1 MKSARNRLSASL
13 GAAAIAVAATAAL
26 TLTGCVHQHH
36 AAPVDVSY
44 SMVAY
49 GENGHCYYI
58 DDPTE
63 ATALLAAGLCQ
74 PGWVAYKAPL
84 TWEEEYWAYYSSPA
98 YVTVYVPVRS
108 RTVYTTH
115 ITTFHTTY
123 STQITAASKNAT
135 YKNSTG
141 ATVKPT
147 GTLKFSSGGGTVNNG
162 GNMRG
167 GASAKPSSAPS
178 KAPSATNLG
187 NMRGSAPQA
196 SPAKKTSSR

>member
-1 MKSARNRLSASL
+1 MKSVRNRLGAS
-13 GAAAIAVAATAAL
+13 AIAVAALLLA
-26 TLTGCVHQHH
+26 GCDAHQHH

-49 GENGHCYYI
+49 GENGHCYFI
-58 DDPTE
+58 DDPAE

-74 PGWVAYKAPL
+74 PGWVAYRAPL
-84 TWEEEYWAYYSSPA
+84 SWEEEYWSYYSSPA
-98 YVTVYVPVRS
+98 YVSVYVPVRS

-147 GTLKFSSGGGTVNNG
+147 GTLKFSSGGGTANNG

-167 GASAKPSSAPS
+167 GASARPSSAPPN
-178 KAPSATNLG
+178 APSATNRG
-187 NMRGSAPQA
+187 SMRGSTPQTSA
-196 SPAKKTSSR
+196 TKKASSR